1 MSQCCGKIPTE
12 EDAGYI
18 ALVVL
23 NTVQRYGNIWQGDLG
38 EQMATEHAV
47 KELNLGTERFDKKIH
62 GYDNVFRDGAG
73 KLVIVEAKA
82 TKSSGVASLKDTVH
96 GREGS
101 VEWVEYKAPLMCDPT
116 SSFYSAANAMIGE
129 EILRVGAAN
138 VEFLVIHI
146 DPESQLV
153 DVTQLR

>member
-47 KELNLGTERFDKKIH
+47 KELNLGTERFDKK
-62 GYDNVFRDGAG
+62 
-73 KLVIVEAKA
+73 
-82 TKSSGVASLKDTVH
+82 SLLAL
-96 GREGS
+96 G
-101 VEWVEYKAPLMCDPT
+101 
-116 SSFYSAANAMIGE
+116 I
-129 EILRVGAAN
+129 
-138 VEFLVIHI
+138 
-146 DPESQLV
+146 LV
-153 DVTQLR
+153 DKYQKMNYSKKRINTSETLRAFFAEGPRND